1 MTDALE
7 KAKEDIGPQWVE
19 LSESVRRYA
28 AASLENPGDEDAM
41 KALAAEA
48 MTLCDHVDRLQ
59 SDLGDLVQAL
69 ENADSGSNDAE
80 PNEHEIDM
88 AAVEEHQET
97 HETPDQPLDILK
109 ALLMWRNDPAER
121 VK

>member
-1 MTDALE
+1 MTDPLE
-7 KAKEDIGPQWVE
+7 KTKEDIDPKWVE
-19 LSESVRRYA
+19 LSQSVRRYA
-28 AASLENPGDEDAM
+28 AASLENPGDEDAL
-41 KALAAEA
+41 KAFAAEA